1 MIEAYLHGIF
11 PRSEALVTAT
21 RDADRGRTSAEAV
34 TARFDQDLQE
44 LVELQKDAGMAFFSD
59 GLLRWQD
66 LFRPLVD
73 ACRGLESGPL
83 VRWFDTNTFFR
94 APEVHGPVTLEVD
107 GGLPPQLHAGPA
119 VPTPR
124 AATLPSPYLLS
135 RAAVY
140 RGDRNDLMRE
150 LAGAVIRPLAERLV
164 ARGYGLVHLE
174 EPWIA
179 FHGIEAGDWKPF
191 QESVA
196 LITDGLGA
204 TTVLHTTFGDG
215 APLAERLRQL
225 PVDAIGFDCTETDV
239 SELGT
244 NWEQGVL
251 LGCIDGRRSLVD
263 PVEAVVALVER
274 VAERLKPPR
283 IFLSSAGDLEL
294 VPADLARQKVLVLG
308 EATRV
313 MKEHA
318 G

>member
-1 MIEAYLHGIF
+1 
-11 PRSEALVTAT
+11 
-21 RDADRGRTSAEAV
+21 
-34 TARFDQDLQE
+34 
-44 LVELQKDAGMAFFSD
+44 
-59 GLLRWQD
+59 
-66 LFRPLVD
+66 
-73 ACRGLESGPL
+73 
-83 VRWFDTNTFFR
+83 
-94 APEVHGPVTLEVD
+94 
-107 GGLPPQLHAGPA
+107 

-140 RGDRNDLMRE
+140 HGEGDRNNLMRE
-150 LAGAVIRPLAERLV
+150 LAGAVIRPVAERLV
-164 ARGYGLVHLE
+164 GEGYDLVHLE
-174 EPWIA
+174 EPWVA

-196 LITDGLGA
+196 LITDGLAA

-263 PVEAVVALVER
+263 PVDAVVALVER
-274 VAERLKPPR
+274 VAERLRPPR
-283 IFLSSAGDLEL
+283 ILLSSAGDLEL